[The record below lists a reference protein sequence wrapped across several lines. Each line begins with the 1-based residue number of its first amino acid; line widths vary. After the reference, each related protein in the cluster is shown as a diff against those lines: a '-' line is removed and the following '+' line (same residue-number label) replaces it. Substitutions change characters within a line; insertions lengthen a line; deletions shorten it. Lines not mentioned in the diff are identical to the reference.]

1 MYSVFG
7 RIKLENFFGWSS
19 EISEKPTRPEWVKLN
34 SDLCTVK
41 QILIFGSKRGRRN
54 RHRQKTETDYFSKFI
69 RK

>member
-54 RHRQKTETDYFSKFI
+54 R
-69 RK
+69 